1 VEQANKII
9 VIGAGAAGLLAAGR
23 AAQLGAS
30 VLVIEKM
37 RQPGRKLLLTG
48 KGRCNITND
57 APEPEFYKHIFPRPK
72 FLKHAFGEF
81 FKDDIIHL
89 LNSHGTATV
98 VERGSRIF
106 PTSDKSF
113 DVLKALMA
121 WIGKLPV
128 EFLFETTA
136 REILI
141 ENGSVSAV
149 KVFSGNKTEIIP
161 CDKIILCTGGKSYPG
176 TGSTGDGYRFAKQ
189 LGHKVVEQLPALVGL
204 ETSGHLAPALAGLK
218 LKNCNAVVWS
228 NGKKIAEEFGE
239 IYIEEYGLDGPAILT
254 LSRKVIEELRNGSKI
269 EISIDLKPA
278 LNEEKLD
285 ARLIRDIEAEG
296 KKQVETL
303 MRSWMPMQL
312 IPVFLSELKLD
323 GKKLVNQLTGKERRA
338 IMLLLKNLRFEIS
351 GDRGF
356 DEAII
361 TAGGIDTTEID
372 GKTME
377 SKLVKNLYFA
387 GEVIDLD
394 ANTGGY
400 NLQIA
405 FSTGWLAGQASMVKK
420 ND

>member
-1 VEQANKII
+1 MEKTNKII

-23 AAQLGAS
+23 AAQLGAF
-30 VLVIEKM
+30 VQVIEKM
-37 RQPGRKLLLTG
+37 RQPGRKLLITG

-81 FKDDIIHL
+81 FTDDIIHL

-98 VERGSRIF
+98 AERGGRIF
-106 PTSDKSF
+106 PASDKSS

-128 EFLFETTA
+128 EFMYEATA
-136 REILI
+136 KEILV

-149 KVFSGNKTEIIP
+149 KVFRGNKTEIIP
-161 CDKIILCTGGKSYPG
+161 CNKIILCTGGKSYPG
-176 TGSTGDGYRFAKQ
+176 TGSTGDGYRMAQK
-189 LGHKVVEQLPALVGL
+189 LGHSVVEPRPALVGL
-204 ETSGHLAPALAGLK
+204 ETSTRPAPALAALK
-218 LKNCNAVVWS
+218 LKNCNAVIWS

-254 LSRKVIEELRNGSKI
+254 LSRKVVEELRNGSKVQ
-269 EISIDLKPA
+269 ISIDLKPA

-285 ARLIRDIEAEG
+285 ARLIRDIESEG

-312 IPVFLSELKLD
+312 IPIFLSGLKID
-323 GKKLVNQLTGKERRA
+323 GRKPAHQLTGKERRA
-338 IMLLLKNLRFEIS
+338 IMLLLKNFRFDVS

-356 DEAII
+356 EEAII
-361 TAGGIDTTEID
+361 TAGGIDTSEID

-377 SKLVKNLYFA
+377 SKLVKNLFFA
-387 GEVIDLD
+387 GEIIDLD

-405 FSTGWLAGQASMVKK
+405 FSTGWLAGESCAGK
-420 ND
+420 D